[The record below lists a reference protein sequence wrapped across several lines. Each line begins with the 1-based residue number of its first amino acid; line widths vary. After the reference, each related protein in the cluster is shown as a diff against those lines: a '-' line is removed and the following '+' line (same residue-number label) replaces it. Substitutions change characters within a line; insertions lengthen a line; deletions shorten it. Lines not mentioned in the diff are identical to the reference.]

1 MTNKHN
7 LLKGLRKGIDKSMIK
22 INLRDV
28 FFKSRVQ
35 CYFVIKQSEQKYRN
49 EFNKDLNNCY

>member
-1 MTNKHN
+1 MTNKHKV
-7 LLKGLRKGIDKSMIK
+7 LKELRKGIDKSMVK

-35 CYFVIKQSEQKYRN
+35 HYFVIKQSEQKYRN
-49 EFNKDLNNCY
+49 QFNKDLNNCY